1 MINKYP
7 DFWKIILGGG
17 TAGAFL
23 AYVAIAFV
31 CVVISVL
38 IDVSKRDVASPN
50 SPVKFSWKFM
60 LAANLPRFVAN
71 ILAIPILI
79 RLIYEY
85 VDPKWMVLLAVVIG
99 IMVDQLANW
108 LKNLGILTAN
118 KITEKIKD
126 QVGQND
132 HIIQPK
138 DGQ

>member
-1 MINKYP
+1 MQKYP

-23 AYVAIAFV
+23 AYTVIALV

-38 IDVSKRDVASPN
+38 IEVSKRDVASPN
-50 SPVKFSWKFM
+50 SPVKFSWRFM
-60 LAANLPRFVAN
+60 FAANLPRFIAN
-71 ILAIPILI
+71 ILAIPICI
-79 RLIYEY
+79 RLTYEY
-85 VDPKWMVLLAVVIG
+85 VDAKWMILLAVVIG

-126 QVGQND
+126 RVSQDD
-132 HIIQPK
+132 HVIKPK
-138 DGQ
+138 DSQ

>member
-1 MINKYP
+1 MNKYP
-7 DFWKIILGGG
+7 DFWKVILGKG

-23 AYVAIAFV
+23 AFTVIALV
-31 CVVISVL
+31 CVAISVL
-38 IDVSKRDVASPN
+38 IEVSKRDVASPN

-71 ILAIPILI
+71 ILAIPICI
-79 RLIYEY
+79 RLTYEY
-85 VDPKWMVLLAVVIG
+85 VDPKWMVLLSVVIG

-126 QVGQND
+126 QVTQDD
-132 HIIQPK
+132 HTITPK
-138 DGQ
+138 SNP